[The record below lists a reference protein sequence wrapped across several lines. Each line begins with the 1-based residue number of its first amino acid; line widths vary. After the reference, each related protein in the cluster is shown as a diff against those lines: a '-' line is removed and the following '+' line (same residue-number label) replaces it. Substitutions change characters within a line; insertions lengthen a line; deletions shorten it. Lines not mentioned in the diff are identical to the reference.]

1 MNCLNNLP
9 YLPTEIWDKIFDI
22 KYSLEMKKHNDYH
35 KPLLDE
41 FKKEAN
47 IVDDMIKEYE
57 ERTGYYDGTYIQHY
71 FHYWADEYFTIE
83 NNKKIT
89 QEYYI
94 NHLDEYGRFVYDP
107 LSITDDESDDDYIY
121 D

>member
-22 KYSLEMKKHNDYH
+22 KFSLEDKEEIDKHH
-35 KPLLDE
+35 KSLLDE

-57 ERTGYYDGTYIQHY
+57 ERTGWYDGTYIQHY
-71 FHYWADEYFTIE
+71 FHYWADDHFTIE
-83 NNKKIT
+83 NNKKT
-89 QEYYI
+89 TPDYYFTHI
-94 NHLDEYGRFVYDP
+94 NEFGRFVDP
-107 LSITDDESDDDYIY
+107 R
-121 D
+121 